1 MTGKEMAEK
10 IIENLKNEND
20 IAMKKLE
27 ESANKGDSS
36 AANYWLGKSVA
47 IANAIKDIGWLVIFE
62 DMY

>member
-20 IAMKKLE
+20 MAMEKLE
-27 ESANKGDSS
+27 ESANKGDL
-36 AANYWLGKSVA
+36 AASNYWLGKSVA
-47 IANAIKDIGWLVIFE
+47 VANTIKDIGWLIIFE